1 MLLLLGALSSAAAP
15 GEASADDA
23 SADDARVAPGFE
35 QQVRPILKA
44 HCFQCHG
51 EGDELKGGLDL
62 RLRRLIAKGGDSG
75 PALIEGD
82 GDASL
87 LLARVSAG
95 EMPPGDKKL
104 TPQQVE
110 TIGVWIAGGAKTS
123 RPEPENPAAAEIT
136 PDEQAFWS
144 FQPVARP
151 VVPQPRA
158 ADRVR
163 TPIDAFLLAKLE
175 EQGLTFSP
183 DADKPTLIRRAFFDL
198 LGLPPSP
205 AEVTRFMA
213 DTAPDA
219 YERLID
225 RLLETPA
232 FGERW
237 GRHWLD
243 VAGYAD
249 SDGYTPEDPPR
260 AYAYKYR
267 DYVIR
272 SINANKPFDQF
283 IQEQLA
289 GDELLEPPYK
299 DLRPAEV
306 DLLVATGF
314 LRMGP
319 DGTGSGGVDQN
330 LARNQVMADTLK
342 IVSTTLLGLT
352 VGCAQCHDH
361 RFDPIPQTD
370 YYRLRAIFEP
380 AYDWKNWRPPQARLI
395 SLQTDAER
403 RRAAEIEAE
412 AAKLDAERV
421 KRSQDY
427 VDQVFEKELVKLP
440 AEIRDAVR
448 AARTAAADKRTP
460 EQQRLLK
467 MHPSVNVDHG
477 SLYLYDP
484 KAAEDLKHMAA
495 KAAEVRGT
503 KPVEDF
509 VQALTEPVDSNATTF
524 VFYRGDIQQPK
535 QAVGPGE
542 LTVLAGCR
550 PTEIPRDDAALP
562 TTGRRL
568 AFARRLTD
576 GTHPLVGRVE
586 VNRVWLHHF
595 GRGIVGTPGDFG
607 FLGERPTH
615 PELLDWLASDFV
627 AGGWRLKRLHKLIM
641 TSTAYRQQSGRR
653 QSGGIA
659 AGEIAD
665 PDDRLLWRR
674 PVRRLEAEVVRDA
687 AIAIAGKLN
696 DKPFGPP
703 VPVRED
709 EVGQIIVGIDN
720 YVGNNTPGPLLP
732 MNGEEFRRS
741 VYVQVRRSR
750 PLAVLETFDLP
761 LMDPNC
767 GCRQASTVTPQSLM
781 LMNSPFALEFAGH
794 FAERVVAEAGIER
807 RAQVAHAWRLAFA
820 GEPAEDEINHAMAFV
835 ATQTEQFRANQAA
848 EPKPAE
854 GATPTAKA
862 TPEQQAL
869 TSYCH
874 ALLSSNAF
882 LYVE

>member
-1 MLLLLGALSSAAAP
+1 MIRIDWRKSILLFLGALANT
-15 GEASADDA
+15 ASAGDG
-23 SADDARVAPGFE
+23 VPAPGFE

-62 RLRRLIAKGGDSG
+62 RLRRLIAQGGDSG

-82 GDASL
+82 REASL
-87 LLARVSAG
+87 LVARVRTG

-104 TPQQVE
+104 TPQQLE
-110 TIGVWIAGGAKTS
+110 TIDAWIAAGAKTA
-123 RPEPENPAAAEIT
+123 RPEPDNPAAAEIT

-175 EQGLTFSP
+175 ERGLTFAP
-183 DADKPTLIRRAFFDL
+183 EADKPTLIRRAFFDL

-205 AEVTRFMA
+205 AEVTQFIVYA
-213 DTAPDA
+213 APDA

-232 FGERW
+232 YGERW

-249 SDGYTPEDPPR
+249 SDGYTSEDPPR

-272 SINANKPFDQF
+272 SIAADKPFDQF
-283 IQEQLA
+283 ILEQLA
-289 GDELLEPPYK
+289 GDELLKPPYK
-299 DLRPAEV
+299 DLRPPEV

-319 DGTGSGGVDQN
+319 DGTGTGGVDQDQ
-330 LARNQVMADTLK
+330 ARNQVMADTLK
-342 IVSTTLLGLT
+342 IVSTTLMGLT
-352 VGCAQCHDH
+352 VGCAQCHNH

-380 AYDWKNWRPPQARLI
+380 AYDWKNWRPPQARLV

-403 RRAAEIEAE
+403 KQAAEIEAE
-412 AAKLDAERV
+412 AVKLDAERV
-421 KRSQDY
+421 KKSQEY
-427 VDQVFEKELVKLP
+427 VDQVFEKELAKLP
-440 AEIRDAVR
+440 PTICDAVR
-448 AARTAAADKRTP
+448 TARTAPADKRSP
-460 EQQRLLK
+460 EQQQLLK
-467 MHPSVNVDHG
+467 MYPSVNVDHG

-484 KAAEDLKHMAA
+484 KAAEDLKQMAT
-495 KAAEVRGT
+495 KAAEVRKT

-509 VQALTEPVDSNATTF
+509 VQALTEPVDSSATTF

-535 QAVGPGE
+535 QTVGPGE
-542 LTVLAGCR
+542 LTVLAACR
-550 PTEIPRDDAALP
+550 PTEIPPDDAALP

-576 GTHPLVGRVE
+576 GTHPLVGRVL

-595 GRGIVGTPGDFG
+595 SRGIVSTPGDFG
-607 FLGERPTH
+607 FLGERPSH

-627 AGGWRLKRLHKLIM
+627 AGEWRLKRLHKLIM
-641 TSTAYRQQSGRR
+641 TSTAYRQQSGRT
-653 QSGGIA
+653 A
-659 AGEIAD
+659 EGEVAD
-665 PDDRLLWRR
+665 PDNRLLWRM

-687 AIAIAGKLN
+687 VIAIAGKLN

-720 YVGNNTPGPLLP
+720 YIGNNTPGPLLP

-750 PLAVLETFDLP
+750 PLAVLEAFDLP

-767 GCRQASTVTPQSLM
+767 GCRHASTVTPQSLM
-781 LMNSPFALEFAGH
+781 LMNSPFAMEFAGH
-794 FAERVVAEAGIER
+794 FAVRVVAESGSER
-807 RAQVAHAWRLAFA
+807 QAQVAHAWRLAFA
-820 GEPAEDEINHAMAFV
+820 GEPREDEINQAMAFV
-835 ATQTEQFRANQAA
+835 AAQTEQFRANQAD
-848 EPKPAE
+848 EPKPAD
-854 GATPTAKA
+854 GAVPAAKA
-862 TPEQQAL
+862 SAEQQAL